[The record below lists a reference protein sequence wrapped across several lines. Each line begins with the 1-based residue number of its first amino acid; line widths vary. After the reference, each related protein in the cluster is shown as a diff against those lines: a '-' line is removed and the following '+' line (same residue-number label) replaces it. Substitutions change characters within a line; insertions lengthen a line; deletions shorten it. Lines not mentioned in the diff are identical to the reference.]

1 MSIESVAFFAVIG
14 RENTIMSMDRRTLS
28 AEAVTAAFN
37 QICAHLDE
45 DAGEL
50 DAATRKRLERIAK
63 ESMEAHP
70 ALAWQTLGMLAAER
84 WDGEALEVA
93 YANALRCERGVQAAI
108 NCAVA
113 LAACNR
119 FGEAAEVAERA
130 WQAQPSSLL
139 ALRGAIDMAWQA
151 GRWARAL
158 ELMEALNP
166 RSNATDRETEAYR
179 RKAVAI
185 LEQYA
190 VPLSVVETLHDAVYD
205 FLATRRVRALAACE
219 YVDDGPGEETVYVT
233 VQIARERDEVERL
246 DEALTEVLQETGGLP
261 VLSTF
266 CITLGEVET
275 V

>member
-1 MSIESVAFFAVIG
+1 
-14 RENTIMSMDRRTLS
+14 MSMDRRTLS

-84 WDGEALEVA
+84 WDSEALEVA
-93 YANALRCERGVQAAI
+93 YANALRCERGVQAGI

-158 ELMEALNP
+158 ELMQALSP

-185 LEQYA
+185 LERHA
-190 VPLSVVETLHDAVYD
+190 VPLSAVEALHDALYGL
-205 FLATRRVRALAACE
+205 LATRRVRALAACE
-219 YVDDGPGEETVYVT
+219 FVDDGPGEETVYVT
-233 VQIARERDEVERL
+233 VQIAREHDEVAQL
-246 DEALTEVLQETGGLP
+246 DEALAEALSDAVEAYPLAAFVIDLAERETA
-261 VLSTF
+261 
-266 CITLGEVET
+266 
-275 V
+275 

>member
-1 MSIESVAFFAVIG
+1 MS
-14 RENTIMSMDRRTLS
+14 TDRKTLS

-50 DAATRKRLERIAK
+50 DTATRKRLERIAK
-63 ESMEAHP
+63 ESMDAHP

-84 WDGEALEVA
+84 WDGEAVEALF
-93 YANALRCERGVQAAI
+93 ANAMRCERGAQVGI
-108 NCAVA
+108 NFAVA

-119 FGEAAEVAERA
+119 FREAAQVAERA
-130 WQAQPSSLL
+130 WEAQPSSLL

-151 GRWARAL
+151 GRWVRAL
-158 ELMEALNP
+158 ELTQVLSSH
-166 RSNATDRETEAYR
+166 SNATDRETEGYR

-185 LEQYA
+185 LDQYS
-190 VPLSVVETLHDAVYD
+190 VPLSVVEALHDALYG

-219 YVDDGPGEETVYVT
+219 FVDDGPGDEAVYVT
-233 VQIARERDEVERL
+233 VQVAREREEVEQL
-246 DEALTEVLQETGGLP
+246 DEALTEVLQETGGLS

-266 CITLGEVET
+266 AINLGEMET